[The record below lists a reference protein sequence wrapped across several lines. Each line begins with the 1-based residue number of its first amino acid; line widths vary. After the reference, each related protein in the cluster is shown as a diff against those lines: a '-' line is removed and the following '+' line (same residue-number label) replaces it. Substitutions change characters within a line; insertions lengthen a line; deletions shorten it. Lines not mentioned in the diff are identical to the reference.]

1 MDEGNRSRT
10 AGKRNLV
17 KLLQARGKLEAGI
30 ENEFGA
36 NMARR
41 FTARK
46 RKLQGVLAQN
56 RQRLGIRPEY
66 GAPVLMPPSDRL
78 SGALSIASQVAGIY
92 SGFGI
97 GTDASI
103 FKVLGGG

>member
-1 MDEGNRSRT
+1 MQRRYRGR
-10 AGKRNLV
+10 
-17 KLLQARGKLEAGI
+17 LL
-30 ENEFGA
+30 
-36 NMARR
+36 
-41 FTARK
+41 
-46 RKLQGVLAQN
+46 KLQGVQASVRN
-56 RQRLGIRPEY
+56 KLGLTPEY